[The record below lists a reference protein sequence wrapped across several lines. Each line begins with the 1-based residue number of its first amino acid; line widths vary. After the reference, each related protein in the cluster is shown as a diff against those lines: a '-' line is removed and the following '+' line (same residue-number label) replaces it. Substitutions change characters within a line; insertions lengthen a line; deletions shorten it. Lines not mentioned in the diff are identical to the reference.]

1 MFPTFPAQ
9 VVGCLV
15 FIVSCM
21 ALLLCC
27 TDFEV
32 ILGSQVPEKKNMKMM
47 GGRHFSRICCDRTR
61 GNDLS

>member
-15 FIVSCM
+15 FVVSCI
-21 ALLLCC
+21 APLFCS

-32 ILGSQVPEKKNMKMM
+32 ILGSQVPEKKNTKFI
-47 GGRHFSRICCDRTR
+47 GDRHFSRACCDRTK
-61 GNDLS
+61 GNGLR